1 MGTDVSHGRNR
12 TLRCLADEDRK
23 AQQNSPFQTVRSEFT
38 TQASGIPKAQ
48 ERGVPRWLDFSN
60 KVAVH
65 EKNGMAGDIGSSGTI
80 SGVMNGVKVIAL
92 TRKRSGDY
100 SEKTPVKSPFLCEP
114 LRGNEAL

>member
-23 AQQNSPFQTVRSEFT
+23 AQQNNPLQTVRGEFT
-38 TQASGIPKAQ
+38 AQASGIPKAQ
-48 ERGVPRWLDFSN
+48 ERGVPGWLDFSN
-60 KVAVH
+60 EVAVH

-80 SGVMNGVKVIAL
+80 SAVMSGVKVIAL

-100 SEKTPVKSPFLCEP
+100 SENPSEIATFMWT
-114 LRGNEAL
+114 